1 MKLSAPKHV
10 VWIISLILG
19 VLGVLSTFVAIPVIT
34 PNAFWTV
41 VVAWFLLILATYLRD
56 L

>member
-1 MKLSAPKHV
+1 MKLSAPKQI

-34 PNAFWTV
+34 PYAFWV
-41 VVAWFLLILATYLRD
+41 VVIAWLLLILATMMKGL
-56 L
+56 